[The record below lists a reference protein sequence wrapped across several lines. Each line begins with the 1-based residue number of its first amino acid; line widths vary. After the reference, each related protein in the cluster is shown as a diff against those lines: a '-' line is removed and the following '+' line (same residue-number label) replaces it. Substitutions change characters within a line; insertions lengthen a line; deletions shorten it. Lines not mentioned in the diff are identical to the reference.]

1 MKPCSAISWGSK
13 EPSSFMSPRGKNPAK
28 GEVISDLLEKGAC
41 EAYKQMGKRALCPE
55 NLVG

>member
-1 MKPCSAISWGSK
+1 
-13 EPSSFMSPRGKNPAK
+13 MSPRGKNPAK